1 MKDQKRCMS
10 KITKYK
16 SVKATITVFVC
27 LRNYSSFY
35 WVDSPCYT
43 LYIFCVSASSQGNKI
58 QR

>member
-43 LYIFCVSASSQGNKI
+43 LYIFCVSASS
-58 QR
+58 